1 GERLAVIGPNGA
13 GKTSLLRAMAGDL
26 PPARGQVLLQGR
38 AIDELSLQEKA
49 RRVAVLPQL
58 SGLNFPFSVA
68 EVVML
73 GRSPHASGAQRDGE
87 IVREAMLS
95 LGLLHLQ
102 ERLYT
107 KLSGGE
113 KQRVQLARVIAQL
126 WPEDGAREKGSVLL
140 LDEPS
145 SALD

>member
-1 GERLAVIGPNGA
+1 MAVPMRVETLHLQAEHRSLLEDVSFELKAAERLAVVGPNGA

-26 PPARGQVLLQGR
+26 APSRGQVLLQGR
-38 AIDELSLQEKA
+38 AIDELSLQERA

-73 GRSPHASGAQRDGE
+73 GRSPHASGAKRDGE

-95 LGLLHLQ
+95 LGVLHLQ
-102 ERLYT
+102 
-107 KLSGGE
+107 
-113 KQRVQLARVIAQL
+113 
-126 WPEDGAREKGSVLL
+126 
-140 LDEPS
+140 
-145 SALD
+145 